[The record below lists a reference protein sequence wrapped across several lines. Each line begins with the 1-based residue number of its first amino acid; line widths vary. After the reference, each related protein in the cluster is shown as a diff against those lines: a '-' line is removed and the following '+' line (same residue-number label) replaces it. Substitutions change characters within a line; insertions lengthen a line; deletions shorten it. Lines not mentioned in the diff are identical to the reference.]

1 MRSLRLRLLA
11 WLLLPLVLVGVA
23 AAGGAYVFLE
33 RRLTS
38 AYDLGLGD
46 IARALEPYLVL
57 RSGRIELELPP
68 VGEAV
73 LKADSSDQIF
83 YAVRDPHGRLIAGDH
98 ALVPAAR
105 LVGERPAFRDDR
117 REGVPI
123 RSVTLRARVDG
134 VPVLLM
140 AAETTNKRER
150 ASRDAL
156 VSAIAP
162 AMLLSVAGII
172 AVIFG
177 VRRGLGPLEM
187 LREQLQARGHNDLR
201 PVEEEHAV
209 EELRPLV
216 HELNL
221 MLSRL
226 YDAQQTQ
233 ARFIA
238 NAAHQLRTPIA
249 GLVAQLDVASRAGSD
264 APLHLARARQGAARL
279 ARLAQQI
286 LSLAAADPISNPA
299 ARVET
304 CDLAEVVK
312 DRADAWLR
320 AATGREAEL
329 EFDLE
334 PARFRGDGL
343 LTGEMAANIVDNAS
357 RYGARNVRIATRQED
372 RHAVLEVTD
381 DGPGI
386 PAAERTHIFE
396 RFYRVDK
403 ESTGGSGLG
412 LAIVNEIAQRHG
424 ATIDVADGPNGAGTR
439 FSVRFP
445 AA

>member
-1 MRSLRLRLLA
+1 MRSLKLRLLA
-11 WLLLPLVLVGVA
+11 WLLLPLVLVGAA

-33 RRLTS
+33 RRLNA

-46 IARALEPYLVL
+46 IARAVVPYIVVTDNGVRLD
-57 RSGRIELELPP
+57 LPP
-68 VGEAV
+68 IGEAI
-73 LKADSSDQIF
+73 LKADSSDQIY
-83 YAVRDPHGRLIAGDH
+83 YAVRDRGGRLVAGDH
-98 ALVPAAR
+98 LLVPASGTR
-105 LVGERPAFRDDR
+105 SDGPVFRDEQ
-117 REGVPI
+117 REGIPI
-123 RSVTLRARVDG
+123 RLATLAALIDG
-134 VPVLLM
+134 EPVFVM

-156 VSAIAP
+156 VSAITP
-162 AMLLSVAGII
+162 AVLLSIAGIV

-177 VRRGLGPLEM
+177 VRRGLGPLDG
-187 LREQLQARGHNDLR
+187 LREELQSRGHDDLG
-201 PVEEEHAV
+201 PVGERHMV

-216 HELNL
+216 DELNL
-221 MLSRL
+221 MLARL
-226 YDAQQTQ
+226 YEAQQTQ

-249 GLVAQLDVASRAGSD
+249 GLIAQLDLAGRPGAD
-264 APLHLARARQGAARL
+264 GTIHLARAREGAARL

-286 LSLAAADPISNPA
+286 LSLAAADPISNPSK
-299 ARVET
+299 RDEL
-304 CDLAEVVK
+304 CDLADVVK

-320 AATGREAEL
+320 TATARDAEL
-329 EFDLE
+329 EFDLA

-343 LTGEMAANIVDNAS
+343 LTGELVANLVDNAS
-357 RYGARNVRIATRQED
+357 RYGGRNVRIATRTEE

-386 PAAERTHIFE
+386 PPSERPHVFE
-396 RFYRVDK
+396 RFYRIDR

-424 ATIDVADGPNGAGTR
+424 ATIDVAEGPTGAGTR
-439 FSVRFP
+439 FRVSFP
-445 AA
+445 VT